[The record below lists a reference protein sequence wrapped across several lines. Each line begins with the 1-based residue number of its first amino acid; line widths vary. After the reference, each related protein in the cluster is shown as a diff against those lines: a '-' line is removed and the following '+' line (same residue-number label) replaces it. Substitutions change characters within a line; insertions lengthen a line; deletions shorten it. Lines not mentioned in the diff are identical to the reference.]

1 MLSVVIVVGWC
12 ELLTGATGESS
23 SVSLPIAAAATGA
36 DRTEIPADALEVEED
51 ACVSERG
58 G

>member
-12 ELLTGATGESS
+12 ELLTGVTGESS
-23 SVSLPIAAAATGA
+23 SVSLPIAAAATGT
-36 DRTEIPADALEVEED
+36 DPTEIPADVLEVEED
-51 ACVSERG
+51 VCISERG